1 VRFGVFLRE
10 QITAHVSCKVSRYA
24 TALEREIKS
33 VESTMLI
40 PVDAFSHLPMLAGK
54 VLDPERSTFR
64 ISRKTFDDWDRRAQ
78 EAGYGDNWRRTH
90 EEREATRS
98 KALKGRL
105 GQDLWVF
112 AYGSLM
118 WDPAI
123 HVVEIRSAALTGFH
137 RRFCLKVEIGRGSQ
151 EKPALMAALDVGSEC
166 QGLALRIP
174 AHSVDRETEI
184 LWMREMIGEGYIPVF
199 RNVATPQGPVDALA
213 FVMDRQSAR
222 FADIGAEEAADMIA
236 TGSGLL
242 GTNRE
247 YFDNLATH
255 VEALGIRD
263 KVFEGIRASLY
274 RSMRAR

>member
-1 VRFGVFLRE
+1 M
-10 QITAHVSCKVSRYA
+10 T
-24 TALEREIKS
+24 

-40 PVDAFSHLPMLAGK
+40 PMDAFSHLPMLVGR

-90 EEREATRS
+90 EEREASRS
-98 KALKGRL
+98 QALKGRL
-105 GQDLWVF
+105 GQDLWIF

-123 HVVEIRSAALTGFH
+123 HVVEIRAAALTSFH
-137 RRFCLKVEIGRGSQ
+137 RRFCLKVEIGRGSR
-151 EKPALMAALDVGSEC
+151 EKPALMAALDVGGEC
-166 QGLALRIP
+166 HGLALRIP
-174 AHSVDRETEI
+174 AHAVDRETEI
-184 LWMREMIGEGYIPVF
+184 LWMREMIGEGYIPIF
-199 RNVATPQGPVDALA
+199 RKVTTPQGPVDALA

-222 FADIGAEEAADMIA
+222 FVDISPEEAADIIA
-236 TGSGLL
+236 TGAGLL

-263 KVFEGIRASLY
+263 KVFEDIRVSLPFNANKV
-274 RSMRAR
+274 MTG

>member
-1 VRFGVFLRE
+1 
-10 QITAHVSCKVSRYA
+10 
-24 TALEREIKS
+24 
-33 VESTMLI
+33 MLI

-105 GQDLWVF
+105 GQDLWIF

-123 HVVEIRSAALTGFH
+123 HVVEIRAAALTGFH

-151 EKPALMAALDVGSEC
+151 EKPALMAALDVGGEC
-166 QGLALRIP
+166 HGLALRIP
-174 AHSVDRETEI
+174 AHAVDRETEI

-199 RNVATPQGPVDALA
+199 RKVATPQGSVDALA

-222 FADIGAEEAADMIA
+222 FVDISPEEAADIIA

-263 KVFEGIRASLY
+263 KVFEDIRASLC
-274 RSMRAR
+274 RLPQAR